1 MREGCARRLRAG
13 RRGGASVVSGRRLET
28 EGAESRTPPCL
39 ASPAPDGGR
48 VVTAAFGAAAT
59 PRVPDAVSR
68 VRAAGRR
75 AVVAAHLLAPGYF
88 HDRLGEAGA
97 DAVTDPLLPHPLV
110 ARIALDR
117 LRSALA
123 EAPRGA
129 AGGR

>member
-1 MREGCARRLRAG
+1 M
-13 RRGGASVVSGRRLET
+13 
-28 EGAESRTPPCL
+28 
-39 ASPAPDGGR
+39 
-48 VVTAAFGAAAT
+48 
-59 PRVPDAVSR
+59 
-68 VRAAGRR
+68 
-75 AVVAAHLLAPGYF
+75 VAAHLLAPGYF

-117 LRSALA
+117 LRSALV

>member
-1 MREGCARRLRAG
+1 MDGSGDRRTFRPL
-13 RRGGASVVSGRRLET
+13 T
-28 EGAESRTPPCL
+28 PAEI
-39 ASPAPDGGR
+39 A
-48 VVTAAFGAAAT
+48 
-59 PRVPDAVSR
+59 R

-88 HDRLGEAGA
+88 HDRLGESGA

-117 LRSALA
+117 LRSALV